1 MDRTWLMAISYQELA
16 AFLRDRIQ
24 DGTFRQGT
32 TLPRQQDL
40 AREYG
45 MNIKSVRLA
54 IAMLESEGLVTPIR
68 RRGTLV
74 RQRNKLRRLETERYA
89 RRNWRPAGLAAFAA
103 DRQAPDDHSPPDDR
117 AREARLVQSDAEVA
131 AALGVEP
138 GTSVV
143 ERCRLVKT
151 SEGDPT
157 HILVSYYCADDVKDS
172 PLMDPRRRPAWVGTG
187 FAVLSA
193 QGLEPARITET
204 LHARMPD
211 PAERELLRLLPGVP
225 VVVLHRLTSTTD
237 GRVVEFARGVHAAN
251 WFAWTYSFDIPD

>member
-1 MDRTWLMAISYQELA
+1 MAISYRELA

-89 RRNWRPAGLAAFAA
+89 RRNWRSGGLAAFAA
-103 DRQAPDDHSPPDDR
+103 DRQASYDPSPPGGQD
-117 AREARLVQSDAEVA
+117 
-131 AALGVEP
+131 
-138 GTSVV
+138 
-143 ERCRLVKT
+143 
-151 SEGDPT
+151 
-157 HILVSYYCADDVKDS
+157 
-172 PLMDPRRRPAWVGTG
+172 RRR
-187 FAVLSA
+187 
-193 QGLEPARITET
+193 R
-204 LHARMPD
+204 HA
-211 PAERELLRLLPGVP
+211 
-225 VVVLHRLTSTTD
+225 S
-237 GRVVEFARGVHAAN
+237 
-251 WFAWTYSFDIPD
+251 